1 MDNPVT
7 QLLGHDSL
15 TFSPAIIGQSL
26 NVWTMRGYARLD
38 ELALISIA
46 DVADDLN
53 NQSAPQRSPDK
64 KHATEA
70 MDYALGAMDGEDSA
84 LTRFFPEVIL
94 NVRDLDVVSF
104 TDEKGRLLEFNSTSG
119 PSLETNIAIIKVL
132 ASKINRE
139 SKKPQISV
147 VDGNHRLYNALEI
160 KKEDPEQE
168 FPVVSYAILV
178 GLTEMQEAILFKDL
192 NGTHKG
198 MDTSHLAALQAEIE
212 GPRILL
218 SYPAGQANWMAHQ
231 LKAKDMP
238 FSGMVRSHTNKKAF
252 KDAKMA
258 VPPITLKALATG
270 AGRSISKSS
279 QLSGLFKGPF
289 SSEEEQFRNAMV
301 AKAAL
306 AKYWNA
312 VIKNFPDAWND
323 RKNYILL
330 QSVGLNAFSS
340 LAGVIIDHCVSSGK
354 LKDSD
359 MDVILKHVA
368 DRVDLAK
375 VKWEAVAGAAGA
387 EKVYKALYDAFNEDM
402 DKTLMLSAWGEA
414 PQSGLI

>member
-1 MDNPVT
+1 MNNLVT
-7 QLLGHDSL
+7 QLLGQEKI

-46 DVADDLN
+46 DVANDLN

-70 MDYALGAMDGEDSA
+70 MNYALGAIEGEDAS

-94 NVRDLDVVSF
+94 NVRDLEVIKFSDA
-104 TDEKGRLLEFNSTSG
+104 KGQLLEFNSTSG
-119 PSLETNIAIIKVL
+119 PSIESDLAIIEIL
-132 ASKINRE
+132 ASKIDRDK
-139 SKKPQISV
+139 SKPQISV

-168 FPVVSYAILV
+168 FPVVSYALLV

-218 SYPAGQANWMAHQ
+218 RYSAGQANWLAHQ
-231 LKAKDMP
+231 LKEKGMP

-252 KDAKMA
+252 KDAQMA
-258 VPPITLKALATG
+258 VPPITLKALVTG
-270 AGRSISKSS
+270 SGRSIQRSA
-279 QLSGLFKGPF
+279 QLTKLFKGPF
-289 SSEEEQFRNAMV
+289 ASEDIQMQKAYVARNA
-301 AKAAL
+301 L
-306 AKYWNA
+306 EIYWKS
-312 VIKNFPDAWND
+312 VIKNFPEAWND
-323 RKNYILL
+323 RKSYILL

-340 LAGVIIDHCVSSGK
+340 LAGVIIDHCVSTSRM
-354 LKDSD
+354 SQTD
-359 MDVILKHVA
+359 MDTILKHIA
-368 DRVDLAK
+368 DRVDLSKAN
-375 VKWEAVAGAAGA
+375 WEAVAGAAGA
-387 EKVYKALYDAFNEDM
+387 EKVYKALFDAFNDEM
-402 DKTLMLSAWGEA
+402 DETLMLSTWGE
-414 PQSGLI
+414 PTESGLN

>member
-7 QLLGHDSL
+7 QLLGHESL

-53 NQSAPQRSPDK
+53 NQLAPQRSPDK

-70 MDYALGAMDGEDSA
+70 MDYALGAVDGDDSS

-104 TDEKGRLLEFNSTSG
+104 ADEKGQLLEFNSMSG
-119 PSLETNIAIIKVL
+119 PSLETNIAIIKIH
-132 ASKINRE
+132 ANRIDRG
-139 SKKPQISV
+139 SRKPQISV

-168 FPVVSYAILV
+168 FPAVSYAILV

-218 SYPAGQANWMAHQ
+218 SYAAGQANWMAHQ
-231 LKAKDMP
+231 LKEKDMP
-238 FSGMVRSHTNKKAF
+238 FSGMVRSHANKKAF

-270 AGRSISKSS
+270 MGRSISKSS
-279 QLSGLFKGPF
+279 QLTGLFKGPF
-289 SSEEEQFRNAMV
+289 ASDEEQLRNALV
-301 AKAAL
+301 ARAAL

-340 LAGVIIDHCVSSGK
+340 LAGVVIDHCVSSAK
-354 LKDSD
+354 MQDSD
-359 MDVILKHVA
+359 MDMILKHVA

-375 VKWEAVAGAAGA
+375 TKWEAVAGAAGA
-387 EKVYKALYDAFNEDM
+387 EKVYKTLFDAFNEDM
-402 DKTLMLSAWGEA
+402 DKTLMMSAWGET